1 VRRIRNFVFSFWGL
15 VLLGVIV
22 LFWIC
27 VLAVVVFGPH
37 TVVES

>member
-1 VRRIRNFVFSFWGL
+1 VRRIRNFVFSFWGV

-27 VLAVVVFGPH
+27 VVAVVVFSPRD
-37 TVVES
+37 VVVS